1 MGMYDNIRDSFW
13 NKIETSN
20 DQYTLK
26 IRAKYQERW
35 MKLSNTDDPTKID
48 LTNPIVNLEFF
59 LADFRI
65 IARLTG
71 GKRDEVL
78 AMMTETQR

>member
-1 MGMYDNIRDSFW
+1 MGKYQAVKDAFW
-13 NKIETSN
+13 NKIETDN
-20 DQYTLK
+20 DKFTIK
-26 IRAKYQERW
+26 IRKKYEKRW
-35 MKLSNTDDPTKID
+35 MELSGTDDPTKID